1 MQSLVMRHASL
12 QCSGQVL
19 LAMSAQI
26 AVWIP
31 LFPEN
36 SPIHH
41 RERQAQKSV
50 KVKII
55 NTFPATTLCFFSSV
69 IMTSQGSLPEFAQQC
84 R

>member
-50 KVKII
+50 KVKI
-55 NTFPATTLCFFSSV
+55 FSSV